1 MNIQLAIA
9 NNFVSSIDND
19 EEGVMHSKSGNIE
32 IMINGEADDI
42 IKELFDS
49 LKNRFQ
55 NNLESMKGNEFFF
68 DVPLLYCKCY
78 KINPNRGRSYIDS
91 PDRIKNKKA
100 TINPINKKINILN
113 VL

>member
-1 MNIQLAIA
+1 
-9 NNFVSSIDND
+9 
-19 EEGVMHSKSGNIE
+19 MHSKSGNIE
-32 IMINGEADDI
+32 IMINGEADNI

-78 KINPNRGRSYIDS
+78 KINPIRGRSYIDS

-100 TINPINKKINILN
+100 TINPINKKITNILN